1 MKVTIYQEPCWL
13 LEAAELVYGL
23 VNQIPLEKLAG
34 SGPYCIPPDQVRRIQ
49 AEACT
54 GLDALDELT
63 RFYFRGVPL
72 EGVSGRLSCLGCA
85 LLYSFLEIDHPQVDD
100 FVRSMEADW
109 RALCE
114 SGFHVEGIDG
124 FSLSFEPAP
133 AGKLLSLARE
143 LAALQVPPLYRMQLL
158 EVFSA
163 FDRHL
168 ERVVELLRPIAAVLP
183 DYMAPWTRQIPAL
196 AEQWDTFFQGNSA
209 QEFFL
214 QRARIQSGEFQELR
228 LAFRFFSPYG
238 SPGKFLGEK
247 GRLLFHMGGQ
257 HAARTGEC
265 RSGPSTGGV
274 GAYRPAAHGQWFPY
288 GDAPRHGG
296 APHERSGAGPEA
308 ESQLRL
314 CVPGFEQLV

>member
-23 VNQIPLEKLAG
+23 VNQIPVEKLAG

-54 GLDALDELT
+54 GLDVLDELT
-63 RFYFRGVPL
+63 QFYFRGVPL

-168 ERVVELLRPIAAVLP
+168 ERV
-183 DYMAPWTRQIPAL
+183 
-196 AEQWDTFFQGNSA
+196 
-209 QEFFL
+209 
-214 QRARIQSGEFQELR
+214 
-228 LAFRFFSPYG
+228 
-238 SPGKFLGEK
+238 
-247 GRLLFHMGGQ
+247 
-257 HAARTGEC
+257 EC